1 MGTDINMTRAWAE
14 IDLAAIRQNYTAA
27 ASFAKTH
34 GATLISVVKANAYGH
49 GAAEVAKELESICGA
64 DFFAVATFPEAVE
77 LCKAG
82 IRSKILILSEIHP
95 ALFADLIQYENIVP
109 TVFLAESAKALSL
122 VAEAKGKPIDVFL
135 ALDTGMS
142 RIGIECTSKEKI
154 ALGLDTAE
162 TISKLPSINIL
173 GVFSHYAG
181 ADMTDISAALVQT
194 RRFDMFCEGLKK
206 RGITPKYKSICN
218 SAALVCPELTNK
230 YDLVREGISLYGYHP
245 SNECARAFSIKP
257 AMALRARITDIKTLD
272 ADTGISY
279 GHTFVTNKPTRVA
292 TVPIGYG
299 DGYPRLLSNKAGVI
313 IDEKYAPILG
323 RVCMDQMMVDVT
335 GIPSASVGSIAT
347 LIGAD
352 ERVRANKLADMIGTI
367 PYEIVCGITS
377 RVPRIYV
384 NTYRHINDD

>member
-1 MGTDINMTRAWAE
+1 MTRAWAE

-27 ASFAKTH
+27 ASFAKAH
-34 GATLISVVKANAYGH
+34 GARLISVVKANAYGH
-49 GAAEVAKELESICGA
+49 GAAEVAKELESICSA
-64 DFFAVATFPEAVE
+64 DFFAVATFPEAAE

-95 ALFADLIQYENIVP
+95 SLFADLTQYENIVP
-109 TVFLAESAKALSL
+109 TVFLTESARALSV
-122 VAEAKGKPIDVFL
+122 VAQDKGKTVDIFL

-154 ALGLDTAE
+154 SLGLDTAQA
-162 TISKLPSINIL
+162 ISKLPNLNIL

-194 RRFDMFCEGLKK
+194 RRFDMFCDGLKA
-206 RGITPKYKSICN
+206 RGINPKYKSMCN
-218 SAALVCPELTNK
+218 SAALVCPELMNK

-245 SNECARAFSIKP
+245 SNECARVFSIKP

-313 IDEKYAPILG
+313 IDDKYAPILG

-335 GIPSASVGSIAT
+335 GIPSASVGSVAT

-384 NTYRHINDD
+384 NAYRHINDD